1 MGLSPSAQCP
11 ERAGISTKMR
21 WGHLGEPWRQ
31 AQESP
36 VVGGR
41 REGPPSTCATPA
53 PPCVASSCEASSSR
67 CRDDGNEQGKSGSK
81 GCSEEGS
88 QKGKGSEKESSQS
101 QEGCEEGS
109 EKGEGQG
116 KEGSEK
122 GEKEGQEAGEKGEEE
137 GC

>member
-21 WGHLGEPWRQ
+21 WGRLGEPWRQ

-53 PPCVASSCEASSSR
+53 PPCVASSREASSSR

-81 GCSEEGS
+81 SSS
-88 QKGKGSEKESSQS
+88 QKGEE
-101 QEGCEEGS
+101 EGCSGEEEG
-109 EKGEGQG
+109 EEGG
-116 KEGSEK
+116 EK
-122 GEKEGQEAGEKGEEE
+122 GEKEGQEA
-137 GC
+137 

>member
-88 QKGKGSEKESSQS
+88 QKGKGQGKGSCQKGEE
-101 QEGCEEGS
+101 EGCSGEEEG
-109 EKGEGQG
+109 E
-116 KEGSEK
+116 EGSEK